1 MNEASARDHILDQA
15 LAIDNEQ
22 FEQLCKMVI
31 ERAEQTRELELTP
44 FRGDGG
50 IDIHA
55 IIDRDLFHARLGVQA
70 KQYSTGNT
78 VGSGS
83 LRGFKGAL
91 SDQEYHIGTF
101 ITTSSF
107 TTGAEE
113 SAQRDYIRLIDG
125 QTFAEIM
132 AKSELGV
139 RIDNQGTFST
149 DREFWELFE
158 KPEDSDII
166 PSIEVPQA
174 DNFEIL
180 RLVLRSIELG
190 RDIKPE
196 IADYVRAETGESF
209 DPRQADYYGMAAW
222 LLDFGHKEQ
231 RVETEHGEVRRW
243 GLTRA
248 GEEFLEYL
256 DRGDEASAE
265 QMLHDA
271 IRDVE
276 VVSRVYANLETEGS
290 ILRSEIAEVLAE
302 ETELSGSTTGRRART
317 VGRWLAKLPE
327 VRTEGGGADQRFE
340 YVRGDLGDFS

>member
-1 MNEASARDHILDQA
+1 MNEANARDHILDQA

-55 IIDRDLFHARLGVQA
+55 VIDRNLFHARLGVQA

-78 VGSGS
+78 VGSRS

-107 TTGAEE
+107 TSGAEE

-132 AKSELGV
+132 ARSELGV
-139 RIDNQGTFST
+139 QIDNQGRYNP
-149 DREFWELFE
+149 DHQFWDLFE

-174 DNFEIL
+174 DNFEVL

-196 IADYVRAETGESF
+196 IAEHVRAEIGESF

-222 LLDFGHKEQ
+222 LLGFAHKEQ
-231 RVETEHGEVRRW
+231 RVETDRGEVRRW

-256 DRGDEASAE
+256 DRDDGTSAE
-265 QMLHDA
+265 QLLHEA
-271 IRDVE
+271 IREVE
-276 VVSRVYANLETEGS
+276 VVSRVYGRLETEGV
-290 ILRSEIAEVLAE
+290 IRRSEIAEILAE
-302 ETELSGSTTGRRART
+302 ETELSGSTTDRRART
-317 VGRWLAKLPE
+317 VGRWLAELPE
-327 VRTEGGGADQRFE
+327 VRPDDSGAEQLFE
-340 YVRGDLGDFS
+340 FVRGDSGDIS